1 MNYSGKICDG
11 CREPLENGDDIVVC
25 PICGTPQHRSC
36 YEKNH
41 KCVNEYLHSTGFVW
55 TDPDEEKK
63 KSEPVSVQNETTQP
77 AQDQPEK
84 QPSFVQAT
92 PQNMESVFMRGV
104 LYDPKDDIGKVRVSE
119 AADFIQNS
127 SPRYI
132 HKYMKQKKS
141 GRKLSWNWAAFF
153 FSPFWFFY
161 RKLYKAGAIFLTI
174 SVVLSL
180 VNFPWEQR
188 FIEQTAPLTSQ
199 LSEIVADKSSADS
212 LTAEEKEK
220 IKTISEQFMEIVEK
234 NNNYLFIVSALIRI
248 ILPQVTAAL
257 LANYLLKR
265 KMLRV
270 VNLAHNATDDPE
282 LVKYTI
288 MRNGGVSIIMPI
300 IALTINAYLPDLLLN
315 IAYKINF

>member
-25 PICGTPQHRSC
+25 PVCGTPQHRSC

-41 KCVNEYLHSTGFVW
+41 KCVNEYLHSSGFVW
-55 TDPDEEKK
+55 TDPDEGKK
-63 KSEPVSVQNETTQP
+63 EPEPHVVQSENSQSAQNR
-77 AQDQPEK
+77 PE
-84 QPSFVQAT
+84 QQSPFIQAT

-104 LYDPKDDIGKVRVSE
+104 LYDPKDDLGKVRVSE

-132 HKYMKQKKS
+132 RKYMKQKKS
-141 GRKLSWNWAAFF
+141 GRKLTWNWAAFF

-161 RKLYKAGAIFLTI
+161 RKLYKAGAIFLTV

-180 VNFPWEQR
+180 VNFPWEQK
-188 FIEQTAPLTSQ
+188 FIEQTEPLTSQ
-199 LSEIVADKSSADS
+199 LSEIVADKSSAGS

-220 IKTISEQFMEIVEK
+220 IQNISNQFADVVEK
-234 NNNYLFIVSALIRI
+234 SNIYLFAVSAFIRI

-257 LANYLLKR
+257 IANYLLKR
-265 KMLRV
+265 RMLRV
-270 VNLAHNATDDPE
+270 VNLAHSATDDPE

-300 IALTINAYLPDLLLN
+300 IAIMADTYLPELLLN

>member
-1 MNYSGKICDG
+1 
-11 CREPLENGDDIVVC
+11 
-25 PICGTPQHRSC
+25 
-36 YEKNH
+36 
-41 KCVNEYLHSTGFVW
+41 
-55 TDPDEEKK
+55 
-63 KSEPVSVQNETTQP
+63 
-77 AQDQPEK
+77 
-84 QPSFVQAT
+84 
-92 PQNMESVFMRGV
+92 
-104 LYDPKDDIGKVRVSE
+104 
-119 AADFIQNS
+119 
-127 SPRYI
+127 
-132 HKYMKQKKS
+132 MKGQ
-141 GRKLSWNWAAFF
+141 GRIASWNWAAFF